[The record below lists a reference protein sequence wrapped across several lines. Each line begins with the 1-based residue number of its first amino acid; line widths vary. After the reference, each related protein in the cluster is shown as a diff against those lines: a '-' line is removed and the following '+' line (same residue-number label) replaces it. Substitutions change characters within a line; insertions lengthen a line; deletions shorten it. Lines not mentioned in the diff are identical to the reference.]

1 MKNGWA
7 PGSMARQHA
16 TRTAVAP
23 ATCGFTL
30 VEIALALF
38 ILTLVLGSVLVP
50 LTTQVER
57 RQISDTQKAL
67 EEIKEAL
74 MGYAI
79 ANGRLPCPAISTSSG
94 VESYVGAVGASAC
107 TTNYQGFVPAT
118 TLGITPVDSQGFA
131 VDSWGNRIR
140 YAVTA
145 WTPATAPLCI
155 AATPP
160 FTTTGGMSNFFSCP
174 LAPNLLVCSTAT
186 GISGSS
192 CAAGTALTTGV
203 PVVIYSTG
211 KNGRYG
217 GTGTDETANPN
228 PNSADND
235 RVFVS
240 HVAVSVTAPNGEF
253 DDIVTWLSPE
263 TLYSRTVAAGKLP

>member
-1 MKNGWA
+1 MKQ
-7 PGSMARQHA
+7 RRH
-16 TRTAVAP
+16 
-23 ATCGFTL
+23 GFTL
-30 VEIALALF
+30 IEMAVAIFIIALL
-38 ILTLVLGSVLVP
+38 LGSILVP
-50 LTTQVER
+50 LATQVEQ
-57 RQISDTQKAL
+57 RQISDTQKYL

-74 MGYAI
+74 IGFVI
-79 ANGRLPCPAISTSSG
+79 TNGRLPCPAVSTSAG

-107 TTNYQGFVPAT
+107 TSNFQGFVPAS

-131 VDSWGNRIR
+131 VDPWGNRIR

-145 WTPATAPLCI
+145 WTPAAPPPCN

-160 FTTTGGMSNFFSCP
+160 FTTTGGMSAFFSCP

-192 CAAGTALTTGV
+192 CAAGAALTTGV
-203 PVVIYSTG
+203 PAVIYSIG
-211 KNGRYG
+211 KNGGNG
-217 GTGTDETANPN
+217 GTGIDESANPN

-240 HVAVSVTAPNGEF
+240 HISAAATAANGEF
-253 DDIVTWLSPE
+253 DDIMTWLSPNI
-263 TLYSRTVAAGKLP
+263 LFNRMIAAGKLP